1 MPLKY
6 LLDTNTVS
14 YLLSGREPRVRL
26 RMERAGFA
34 ATSISA
40 VTEAE
45 LRYGLAKKQPSIR
58 LRIAVETF
66 LAQAAILPWDSAAA
80 AAYGLLRAGQERK
93 GRPLS
98 AEDLMIAAQASRPR
112 IFVCRRLAHGRL
124 DGGVT
129 QSRRFRCA
137 QSPRRM

>member
-93 GRPLS
+93 GRPRS
-98 AEDLMIAAQASRPR
+98 AEDLMIAAQAFSRGLILVTR
-112 IFVCRRLAHGRL
+112 DHAFSFV
-124 DGGVT
+124 DGL
-129 QSRRFRCA
+129 
-137 QSPRRM
+137 RMEDWTAA